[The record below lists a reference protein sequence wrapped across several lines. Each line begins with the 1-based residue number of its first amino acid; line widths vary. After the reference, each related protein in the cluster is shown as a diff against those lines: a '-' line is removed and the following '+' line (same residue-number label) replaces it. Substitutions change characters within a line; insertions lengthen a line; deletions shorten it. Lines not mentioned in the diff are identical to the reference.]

1 MIVYLRFKRVRRLL
15 HRYVVPGLCA
25 ALGSAASLIGT
36 AVVSSA
42 SPPGPPVISPQ
53 QPPAV
58 SQPQGSP
65 SPTLQLPRLQA
76 GQTLESILEI
86 PQLVAPEMPAMPL
99 PLASPSIP
107 KSFNGCWEGNPGGFD
122 EVATD
127 SIIKN
132 AGSPGRITF
141 CYHEGSVEVREAEI
155 RVPPLARLYDIAINF
170 GLSYDTF
177 EARGVKTEICLVTPD
192 TVRSRTTL
200 NVVVTPHLLF
210 VIPVG
215 HVDEP
220 MLEDEVT
227 QLTGPDTLR
236 VKARLLL
243 TAFGIHLWGTWHAE
257 FHRVS

>member
-1 MIVYLRFKRVRRLL
+1 MEISPYATLRTWGSFV
-15 HRYVVPGLCA
+15 
-25 ALGSAASLIGT
+25 LGSVALLIGT

-42 SPPGPPVISPQ
+42 SPAGPAVISPQ

-58 SQPQGSP
+58 SQPQGGASP
-65 SPTLQLPRLQA
+65 WLQLPRLQE

-86 PQLVAPEMPAMPL
+86 PQLATPEMPPMPL
-99 PLASPSIP
+99 PLASPTIP
-107 KSFNGCWEGNPGGFD
+107 KSFDGCWEGDPNGFD
-122 EVATD
+122 EAATD

-132 AGSPGRITF
+132 VGSPGRITF
-141 CYHEGSVEVREAEI
+141 CYHEGSVEVRQAEI
-155 RVPPLARLYDIAINF
+155 MVPALARLYDIALNF

-177 EARGVKTEICLVTPD
+177 EARGVNTEIFLVTPD

-200 NVVVTPHLLF
+200 NVIVTPHLLF

-227 QLTGPDTLR
+227 RITGPDTLT

-257 FHRVS
+257 FRRVS